1 MNIKPS
7 DISLKK
13 RFPRNFWMLTGILMA
28 VTIISTLILSP
39 GLMVMHITYE
49 LGDIA
54 DKNIKATSD
63 FFVEDKAAT
72 RLQRETARDS
82 VLTVYDYDKAMAD
95 KLERK
100 IKAAFLVPRSVFDQP
115 PQAEADSNSKEIQTL
130 ESKIQ
135 RPADRHAEILRLKPE
150 FESTIGIPVDSGA
163 YKILENEKFS
173 EKTSNLIISILSQI
187 LGNGVVANKDLLL
200 QENDKG
206 IVLKTI
212 GTDSEMVVR
221 NLKQFYG
228 LDQAK
233 SMARIVGEP
242 VLKNIDYTI
251 VNLIVDFTQR
261 LILPNITPN
270 RSETEKR
277 KIQAES
283 SVNPILYKI
292 QQGEMILRE
301 GERVTPLH
309 LVKLNALKEQTG
321 KKQAITKAFGT
332 GLIIFALM
340 TITYLIHLKYQRK
353 ILHYQNKNL
362 FFIGSVVI
370 IFLLILQFVA
380 SLAQTLAPESS
391 LFISPASVFYSIPLA
406 AGPMTICQF
415 LGFNIAF
422 PFAIVLSLISAI
434 IFENSYEMCLYF
446 LLNGI
451 MGAFW
456 VQNCKERKGF
466 IKAGVKLGLLNIL
479 LTTIIDI
486 YMIDFSG
493 FKLPWDWTFA
503 FAGGVVAGIITA
515 GLTPLMELMFGYT
528 TDSSMLELANLDQP
542 LLRRLM
548 LEAPGTYHHSVIV
561 GSLVEAAASEIGANP
576 LLAKVCGYYHDI
588 GKLKN
593 PMYFIENQK
602 DGKNIHNKL
611 APSMS
616 CLILTSHVKN
626 GIELA
631 REKKIGQQIID
642 AINQHH
648 GTTLISFFYNK
659 AKQQA
664 KEDQVVNMDNF
675 RYPGPKPQTRETA
688 LVMLADVVEAASR
701 TLENPTPALIQGLVA
716 QLINKLFS
724 DNQLDECPLTLKDLN
739 NIARSFNK
747 ILNGIYHHRIEYP
760 DKLVPG
766 ESKEK
771 NENTDR
777 QPANPAE
784 TVPEPDTEEGPNTLK
799 RLGQS

>member
-1 MNIKPS
+1 MNTKPS

-13 RFPRNFWMLTGILMA
+13 RISPNFWILSGILLT

-39 GLMVMHITYE
+39 TLVVLHTPYQI
-49 LGDIA
+49 GDIA
-54 DKNIKATSD
+54 DKNIKAATD
-63 FFVEDKAAT
+63 FFVEDENTT
-72 RLQRETARDS
+72 RLQREIARNNI
-82 VLTVYDYDKAMAD
+82 LTVYDYDESLSDDLIREINKAFD
-95 KLERK
+95 L
-100 IKAAFLVPRSVFDQP
+100 PRSIFKP
-115 PQAEADSNSKEIQTL
+115 A
-130 ESKIQ
+130 
-135 RPADRHAEILRLKPE
+135 RPADESINEQKPNKIHNQILDLKPE
-150 FESTIGIPVDSGA
+150 FENSIGIPVNNGA

-173 EKTSNLIISILSQI
+173 VNISDLITTILSKI
-187 LGNGVVANKDLLL
+187 LKNGVVTNKDLLL
-200 QENDKG
+200 KENNKG
-206 IVLKTI
+206 IILKTI
-212 GTDSEMVVR
+212 GKDAEMVVH
-221 NLKQFYG
+221 NLKHFYG

-233 SMARIVGEP
+233 TMVRIIGEP
-242 VLKNIDYTI
+242 ILKDIDYTV

-261 LILPNITPN
+261 LIQPNITLN
-270 RSETEKR
+270 RRETEKR
-277 KIQAES
+277 KSDAELLIN
-283 SVNPILYKI
+283 SVLYKI
-292 QQGEMILRE
+292 QRGEMILRE

-309 LVKLNALKEQTG
+309 LLKLHALQEQTG
-321 KKQAITKAFGT
+321 KKQALEKGIGT
-332 GLIIFALM
+332 ALIIFALL
-340 TITYLIHLKYQRK
+340 TITYLIHLKYQRE

-362 FFIGSVVI
+362 FFISSVVI
-370 IFLLILQFVA
+370 LFLIILQFSA
-380 SLAQTLAPESS
+380 SLSQALAPGAPVT
-391 LFISPASVFYSIPLA
+391 ISPASIFYSIPLS
-406 AGPMTICQF
+406 AGSMTICQF

-434 IFENSYEMCLYF
+434 IFENSYEMCLFF

-451 MGAFW
+451 MGAYW

-466 IKAGVKLGLLNIL
+466 IQAGVKVGLLNMLLATIL
-479 LTTIIDI
+479 DI

-493 FKLPWDWTFA
+493 FKLLWDWTFA
-503 FAGGVVAGIITA
+503 FSGGFIAGIITA
-515 GLTPLMELMFGYT
+515 GLTPLMELTFGYT
-528 TDSSMLELANLDQP
+528 TDSTLHELANLDQP

-588 GKLKN
+588 GKLKT
-593 PMYFIENQK
+593 PLYFIENQR

-631 REKKIGQQIID
+631 KEKKIGQDILD

-664 KEDQVVNMDNF
+664 KEDQVVNIDNF

-701 TLENPTPALIQGLVA
+701 TLEQPTQAKIQGLVQ
-716 QLINKLFS
+716 QLFNKLFS
-724 DNQLDECPLTLKDLN
+724 DNQLNECPLTLKDLH

-747 ILNGIYHHRIEYP
+747 ILNGIHHHRVEYP
-760 DKLVPG
+760 DKLTPG

-771 NENTDR
+771 NGHTNR
-777 QPANPAE
+777 QQTNATQNIDSA
-784 TVPEPDTEEGPNTLK
+784 DTENSPSTLK